1 MFRVDSELAE
11 GDESR
16 SKRSSTTE
24 CVLTDELLL
33 LSKLVRLGTGYCLFF
48 YPKEVLAVGNWRSL
62 MITKLDEGL
71 GFSW

>member
-1 MFRVDSELAE
+1 MFRVESELAE

-24 CVLTDELLL
+24 CILTDELLL
-33 LSKLVRLGTGYCLFF
+33 LSKLARFATGDCLFF
-48 YPKEVLAVGNWRSL
+48 YPYKVIDVGNWRSL
-62 MITKLDEGL
+62 IITKLDEGL